1 MLNKNFLIITPT
13 FNEIDNIQNFL
24 DEVINRRL
32 SVLVIDDNSPDGTS
46 EIVKRM
52 KKNNSNIHLITRE
65 KKLGLGSAYR
75 EGFNWFIKSDY
86 SHCIEMDTDF
96 SHTFRDLKKILS
108 EITNYDLVIGSRYI
122 DGGGS
127 TGWDKKRKMLSKY
140 ANKFAKKL
148 LNSEINDLTSGFR
161 SYSKTALISSKYES
175 TVANGY
181 GFQIEMANRIEN
193 KNLKILEVPITFEE
207 RRLGESKMSLKI
219 SIEAFILLLKLR
231 IK

>member
-1 MLNKNFLIITPT
+1 
-13 FNEIDNIQNFL
+13 
-24 DEVINRRL
+24 
-32 SVLVIDDNSPDGTS
+32 
-46 EIVKRM
+46 
-52 KKNNSNIHLITRE
+52 
-65 KKLGLGSAYR
+65 
-75 EGFNWFIKSDY
+75 
-86 SHCIEMDTDF
+86 MDTDF

-108 EITNYDLVIGSRYI
+108 EIINYDLVIGSRYI

>member
-1 MLNKNFLIITPT
+1 MTIIPT
-13 FNEIDNIQNFL
+13 YNEADNIEGFIEEVSKL
-24 DEVINRRL
+24 DISILFV
-32 SVLVIDDNSPDGTS
+32 DDNSPDGTS

-75 EGFNWFIKSDY
+75 DGFNWFIKSDY

-108 EITNYDLVIGSRYI
+108 EIINYDLVIGSRYI

>member
-13 FNEIDNIQNFL
+13 YNEIDNIQNFL

-108 EITNYDLVIGSRYI
+108 EIINYDLVIGSRYI

-161 SYSKTALISSKYES
+161 SYSKTAIKSSKYES

>member
-24 DEVINRRL
+24 DEVINRGL

-75 EGFNWFIKSDY
+75 DGFNWFINSDY

-96 SHTFRDLKKILS
+96 SHTFKDLEKILS

>member
-13 FNEIDNIQNFL
+13 YNEIDNIQNFL